1 MPPISFFFFKWTSL
15 KVSMWWFQPVHPSI
29 RKRRDQSSQIWKTI
43 SEGMLRSITCKSF
56 ESPTNILSRTPHFP
70 QQQNPNFI
78 QAAAVLPSAPEVLSA
93 FPSWRTLLHKF
104 QPAHVTMQ
112 MSTYPIC
119 SCATTF
125 MFICWNGHGI
135 NMYQLPSQK
144 CHVMAT
150 ETC

>member
-1 MPPISFFFFKWTSL
+1 MLFFKTNLFRSL
-15 KVSMWWFQPVHPSI
+15 YVVVSTRPSI
-29 RKRRDQSSQIWKTI
+29 RKRHDQSSQIWKTI
-43 SEGMLRSITCKSF
+43 SEGMLRSITCRSF

-70 QQQNPNFI
+70 QQQNPNLI

-112 MSTYPIC
+112 MSTYSIC
-119 SCATTF
+119 SCATTS